1 MLVAET
7 GRMYIR
13 YINGGYSPKVDD
25 REWTRIKRDTM
36 EELFGDS
43 NIVGDGHF
51 RWAQQHLEHPAFFAP
66 LPNPRGGG
74 DESEDDENSDH
85 ADDDAMDVDEV
96 PTKLTQMQKKD
107 NKNLRAVRGGVESP
121 FGLLKR
127 EWKTLGGV
135 WLDTEEEQRQFV
147 FIAAAIL
154 NMQQ

>member
-107 NKNLRAVRGGVESP
+107 NRNLRAVRGGVESP